1 MTEDNEIEELTN
13 VFRTLILQQRNLE
26 QQLTRLNESI
36 LNTNE
41 RLNLLIDNNQEQDNE
56 PETVTVIEQSETPRR
71 GILEVGDRVIVT
83 NRYRGLQGTRGTIV
97 SLSNAQATVKPDNG
111 ANFRKYKQNLCRI

>member
-1 MTEDNEIEELTN
+1 MTKDNEIEELTN

-41 RLNLLIDNNQEQDNE
+41 RLNLLIDTNQETDNE
-56 PETVTVIEQSETPRR
+56 TESVTVTEQPETLRR
-71 GILEVGDRVIVT
+71 GSFEVGDRVIVT
-83 NRYRGLQGTRGTIV
+83 NRYQGLQGT
-97 SLSNAQATVKPDNG
+97 K
-111 ANFRKYKQNLCRI
+111 

>member
-111 ANFRKYKQNLCRI
+111 ANFRKYKQNLRRI

>member
-1 MTEDNEIEELTN
+1 MTENNKIEELTN

-111 ANFRKYKQNLCRI
+111 ANFRKYKQNLRRI

>member
-83 NRYRGLQGTRGTIV
+83 NRY
-97 SLSNAQATVKPDNG
+97 
-111 ANFRKYKQNLCRI
+111 